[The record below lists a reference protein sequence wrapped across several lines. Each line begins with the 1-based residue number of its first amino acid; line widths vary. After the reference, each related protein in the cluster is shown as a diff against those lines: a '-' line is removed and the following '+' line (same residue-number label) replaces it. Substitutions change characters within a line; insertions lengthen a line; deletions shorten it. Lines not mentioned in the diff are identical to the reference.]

1 MIRRLLPAIALLT
14 LCLFAAPRPVAA
26 FDFFKGAG
34 CAKNPNSTVCQSQ
47 KTQSQNI
54 EVDANGNPILDA
66 KGHTIP
72 INPLTGPGGIL
83 AHITNIV
90 AFAAGAAAVIII
102 IISALKLITSG
113 SNVSTGSRTDTD
125 VEDARRGLANAV
137 IGLVVIVLA
146 RTIIIYIVN
155 RL

>member
-1 MIRRLLPAIALLT
+1 MIRRLTLATALLI
-14 LCLFAAPRPVAA
+14 LCLSAAPRPVAA
-26 FDFFKGAG
+26 YDFFKGVNCG
-34 CAKNPNSTVCQSQ
+34 TNSSATAC
-47 KTQSQNI
+47 KTQSNAPT
-54 EVDANGNPILDA
+54 DPSGNPID
-66 KGHTIP
+66 
-72 INPLTGPGGIL
+72 PLTGPNGTL

-102 IISALKLITSG
+102 IVSALKLVTSG

-125 VEDARRGLANAV
+125 VEDARRSLAGAV

-146 RTIIIYIVN
+146 RTLIMYVVD

>member
-14 LCLFAAPRPVAA
+14 LCLFASPRPVAA
-26 FDFFKGAG
+26 FSFFQSVDCSQYSANDKPTA
-34 CAKNPNSTVCQSQ
+34 CQSQ
-47 KTQSQNI
+47 PARDAHGNL
-54 EVDANGNPILDA
+54 VD
-66 KGHTIP
+66 
-72 INPLTGPGGIL
+72 PLTGPDGIL
-83 AHITNIV
+83 AHITTIV
-90 AFAAGAAAVIII
+90 AYIAGAAAIIMI
-102 IISALKLITSG
+102 IISGLKFITSG

-137 IGLVVIVLA
+137 IGLIVIVLA

>member
-14 LCLFAAPRPVAA
+14 LCLFAAPRSVAA
-26 FDFFKGAG
+26 FDPFTGAN
-34 CAKNPNSTVCQSQ
+34 CASNPGSTVCQSQ
-47 KTQSQNI
+47 QAQSSN
-54 EVDANGNPILDA
+54 VDAS
-66 KGHTIP
+66 GHQ
-72 INPLTGPGGIL
+72 INPLTGPNGTL

-90 AFAAGAAAVIII
+90 AYAAGAAAVIII

-146 RTIIIYIVN
+146 RTLIIYIVN